1 MKLKI
6 LGIDI
11 YVSVAFC
18 SIITLMLV
26 IDRTGSIIPLLA
38 GTAVHE
44 LGHLIA
50 MRNQKNPVQKI
61 MLVPAALLIVG
72 GVTSSDKEEIKTV
85 FAGPVA
91 NIAVGGFFLLLFLA
105 IEKET
110 LLLYAV
116 VQLALAIFNLLP
128 VKGLDGGTLLFIAL
142 RRKME
147 LSTAELLVN
156 IISFIFSTGLA
167 ILGTL
172 LFVAGPQNPSLLI
185 CGIYLVILTLI
196 N

>member
-18 SIITLMLV
+18 AIITLMLV

-50 MRNQKNPVQKI
+50 MRNQKNPVKKI
-61 MLVPAALLIVG
+61 MLIPAALLIVG
-72 GVTSSDKEEIKTV
+72 GVTSSDKEEINTV
-85 FAGPVA
+85 SAGPIA
-91 NIAVGGFFLLLFLA
+91 NIAVGGFFLLLFWV
-105 IEKET
+105 IGKEM

-116 VQLALAIFNLLP
+116 IQLALAVFNLLP

-147 LSTAELLVN
+147 LSTAELLVK
-156 IISFIFSTGLA
+156 IISFVLSAGLA
-167 ILGTL
+167 ILGAL
-172 LFVAGPQNPSLLI
+172 LFVTVPQNPSLLI